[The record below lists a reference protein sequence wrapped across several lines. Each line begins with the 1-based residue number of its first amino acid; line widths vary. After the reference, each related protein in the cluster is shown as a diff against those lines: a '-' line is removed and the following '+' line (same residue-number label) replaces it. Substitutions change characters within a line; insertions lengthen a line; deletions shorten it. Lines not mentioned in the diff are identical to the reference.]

1 MGKKMILG
9 LIFALGANMAF
20 AENGCFPENSLK
32 FSYKDKSANMSKA
45 EFDLVIKR
53 ALDVY
58 GPIVKKKYGKKLII
72 DGEWEN
78 DRVNAHATR
87 DDHNNPVISLLG
99 GMARHP
105 EMSKDGLMLI
115 ICHEIGHQFGGAP
128 KQFRGSSSLRS
139 WSSAEGQADYFA
151 ATKCL
156 PKMFADTE
164 ETKLVNSMSDEES
177 FEDARK
183 KCKDDICVR
192 IVLAGYSVGKVFASL
207 KTGWEPPRIGE
218 QDRFQVPMTEYMHPR
233 PQCRLDTYVSGA
245 NCEVDREKNFDDVD
259 PKIGACY
266 RAENG
271 YDDARGARPRCWYHP
286 EVYFK

>member
-1 MGKKMILG
+1 MRNKLTLA
-9 LIFALGANMAF
+9 LIAALSINLAF
-20 AENGCFPENSLK
+20 ADSGCFPESDLK
-32 FSYKDKSANMSKA
+32 FSHKNKSANMSKA
-45 EFDLVIKR
+45 EFDLVIKK
-53 ALDVY
+53 AHDVY
-58 GPIVKKKYGKKLII
+58 GPVVQKKFGKKLII
-72 DGEWEN
+72 SGEWEN

-87 DDHNNPVISLLG
+87 DDDNNPVVKILG

-128 KQFRGSSSLRS
+128 KQFRGRSSRRS

-156 PKMFADTE
+156 PKMFGNAE
-164 ETKLVNSMSDEES
+164 ETKLTISMADEEA
-177 FEDARK
+177 FEQARR

-192 IVLAGYSVGKVFASL
+192 IVLAGFSVGKVFASL
-207 KTGWEPPRIGE
+207 KTGWEPPRIHE
-218 QDRFQVPMTEYMHPR
+218 QDRYQVPMTEYKHPR

-245 NCEVDREKNFDDVD
+245 NCEADREKDFDNVD
-259 PKIGACY
+259 PRVGACF

-271 YDDARGARPRCWYHP
+271 YDDSRGARPRCWYHP
-286 EVYFK
+286 EAYFK